1 MRPESATSSE
11 NQKSPT
17 GKETHKKIVFHSP
30 LDDIAIELAAWLN
43 LAYSFFFSTLQ
54 SCRVNGLTRSSIDEE
69 MGNGFTMQLDW
80 IME

>member
-43 LAYSFFFSTLQ
+43 LAYSFFFLY
-54 SCRVNGLTRSSIDEE
+54 SSI
-69 MGNGFTMQLDW
+69 MQSQRADQVVY
-80 IME
+80 